1 MHAINGILGM
11 LMTAFMAK
19 PAHVALVVG
28 EGGCGGIFYTKE
40 GWMQLA
46 MQVLGEATTHQ
57 VSLLCVVALLMHQV
71 TVVLRHTPDISCSQV
86 CCRRM
91 RSSCPVELM
100 LLWQGYCR
108 FRALSSAGGC

>member
-1 MHAINGILGM
+1 MCLLLHVLQLKFGIDDPLDSAPVHAINGILGM

-46 MQVLGEATTHQ
+46 MQVLGEATTEQ
-57 VSLLCVVALLMHQV
+57 VLLAVCGARADASGDCVAAAP
-71 TVVLRHTPDISCSQV
+71 T
-86 CCRRM
+86 
-91 RSSCPVELM
+91 
-100 LLWQGYCR
+100 
-108 FRALSSAGGC
+108 